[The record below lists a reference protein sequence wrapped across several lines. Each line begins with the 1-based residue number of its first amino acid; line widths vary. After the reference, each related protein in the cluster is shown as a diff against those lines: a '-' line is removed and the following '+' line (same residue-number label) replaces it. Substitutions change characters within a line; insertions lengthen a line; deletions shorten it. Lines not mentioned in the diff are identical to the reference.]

1 MTAHLD
7 RRLIVPEL
15 LDALPDDDPRAMGSR
30 RDLAWINAL
39 MLQSR
44 IMAALL
50 RRHVPAPPGRIL
62 ELGSGD
68 GAFMLAVARRMGDS
82 WRGVDLVM
90 LDKADL
96 VTDSRRTAF
105 ASLGWR
111 AEPVVADVFEWM
123 SRSGNARFDVVCA
136 NLVLHHFGDDALSG
150 LFRAMHRRA
159 AAFVATEPRR
169 NRLALVGCSL
179 LKFIG
184 VNAVTMHDAAASV
197 RAGFAGD
204 ELTSLWPTSCGMRFE
219 ERRLGPFTHAFAARA
234 PR

>member
-15 LDALPDDDPRAMGSR
+15 LDALPDDDPGAVGSR
-30 RDLAWINAL
+30 RDLVWINAL

-44 IMAALL
+44 IMAGLL
-50 RRHVPAPPGRIL
+50 RKHVPAPPGRIL

-68 GAFMLAVARRMGDS
+68 GTFMLAVARRMGDP

-96 VTDSRRTAF
+96 VTDSRRSAF

-111 AEPVVADVFEWM
+111 AEPVVADIFEWI
-123 SRSGNARFDVVCA
+123 SRPGNARFDLVCA
-136 NLVLHHFGDDALSG
+136 NLVLHHFSDDALRG
-150 LFRAMHRRA
+150 LFSSVQELADV
-159 AAFVATEPRR
+159 FVATEPRR
-169 NRLALVGCSL
+169 NRVALAGCAL
-179 LKFIG
+179 LKLIG

-197 RAGFAGD
+197 RAGFAGE
-204 ELTSLWPTSCGMRFE
+204 ELTRLWPTGREMRLE
-219 ERRLGPFTHAFAARA
+219 ERRLGPFTHAFTARGVQ
-234 PR
+234 